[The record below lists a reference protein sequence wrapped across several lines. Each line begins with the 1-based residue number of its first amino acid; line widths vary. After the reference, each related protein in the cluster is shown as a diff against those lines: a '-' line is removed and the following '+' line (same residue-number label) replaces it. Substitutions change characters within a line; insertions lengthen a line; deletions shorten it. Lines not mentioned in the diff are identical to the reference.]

1 MHETLELPHG
11 ILDVSWEQLKTVG
24 NISSASVLQVLKRT
38 IDQRTPENGAY
49 GLLLAP
55 GPGFC
60 SELVLLR
67 WQDGNGKR

>member
-38 IDQRTPENGAY
+38 IDQRILEN
-49 GLLLAP
+49 
-55 GPGFC
+55 
-60 SELVLLR
+60 
-67 WQDGNGKR
+67 